1 MTSTLDWMARRIAE
15 IEQAAVEKERER
27 IVKLLGDFWCG
38 EPACTKHPVRMDW
51 VIDAIKKE
59 NK

>member
-1 MTSTLDWMARRIAE
+1 MTLHPAFEDGF
-15 IEQAAVEKERER
+15 EQGEKSEQQR

-51 VIDAIKKE
+51 VIAAIQGE